1 MRDKFVLRLL
11 GLLETTPYTLEQ
23 SHGVPPV
30 SVACDHTTL
39 MEEDACGYSSIKTVR
54 SIVNFNLYL
63 DRSGD
68 YLRPHGELA
77 HGKTPRQDASVGV

>member
-1 MRDKFVLRLL
+1 MLADMREALL
-11 GLLETTPYTLEQ
+11 GRGTFPYLF
-23 SHGVPPV
+23 
-30 SVACDHTTL
+30 
-39 MEEDACGYSSIKTVR
+39 
-54 SIVNFNLYL
+54 NFNLYL